1 MQTMPQGTCGI
12 VFVHHDYGMFCL
24 NIARSRA
31 TLILS
36 GALRCELQF

>member
-1 MQTMPQGTCGI
+1 MPKGTCGI
-12 VFVHHDYGMFCL
+12 VFVHRYFGMFCL

-36 GALRCELQF
+36 GALQSELQL